1 MRRKVKLFA
10 LLALVFAI
18 GACDNLP
25 ELPQN
30 NVGDYSDIPLNINAA
45 PAGDFTRAT
54 DTTFETGDAIS
65 VFGYKGDLSN
75 SFSVQTWLT
84 NGKFTKGANGFTSAE
99 THYWYSGEE
108 LGHIVGLYPYSDK
121 YTAEEF
127 LANGISFF
135 VKSDQ
140 STHAG
145 YTASDLMYAV
155 ANNVT
160 PTANEVVLEFNHVLS
175 KLVVDIDNQSS
186 ASIKD
191 VYVSGVFGGTAYSM
205 LGGYTIGD
213 SGTIKAGKLAN
224 ASQGYTDSY
233 TLIIPPQQE
242 IPNIAI
248 TTTTD
253 KQYTFSVNEP
263 IEFNSGKV
271 RHLKVTITEDSV
283 STEIDATIRD
293 WSADED
299 VEFSDSNKPDDD
311 TPDYMKME
319 VNPNWEINVYENFY
333 DENNGV
339 TYPAV
344 VEVIA
349 NDDMAFDYIFYF
361 REYWENLTEEE
372 RLMALT
378 EYATTKSAAVIES
391 IEYYQNQGIDATILD
406 FLYSGSA
413 ARIINLNDGEYIAC
427 IVGFNDDGTVAYKY
441 ACSNYFTY
449 RDPATEEYL
458 AWCGTWE
465 ITDGTNTNT
474 IEITQREPGLSYW
487 VEGWEGVYGLPMVLL
502 FNADDNCVCFT
513 SQKVGT
519 NVQIGEEIVD
529 EVWLYAK
536 SNYGNIYRGIY
547 VVDGYMQDGNS
558 AIVESK
564 MYNYPDDPENP
575 EYFVNLFYVLIDGD
589 QTYYGTDPAGH
600 VSFPAT
606 MTRVASAEPAAKQ
619 QAPMIQEMPAKRD
632 INPIGLG
639 YYGLLKF

>member
-1 MRRKVKLFA
+1 MKSKVRLFA
-10 LLALVFAI
+10 LLASLFAI
-18 GACDNLP
+18 GACENLP

-30 NVGDYSDIPLNINAA
+30 GVNDFSDIPLNINAV

-54 DTTFETGDAIS
+54 DTAFETGDAIS
-65 VFGYKGDLSN
+65 VFGYKGDLSSGFN
-75 SFSVQTWLT
+75 VQTWLT

-108 LGHIVGLYPYSDK
+108 MGHIIGLYPYSDS

-127 LANGISFF
+127 LANGVSFY

-175 KLVVDIDNQSS
+175 KLVIDIDNQSS

-191 VYVSGVFGGTAYSM
+191 VYVSGVFGGAAYSM

-248 TTTTD
+248 TTTTN
-253 KQYTFSVNEP
+253 KQYTFSVADP

-283 STEIDATIRD
+283 TTEIDATIRD

-299 VEFSDSNKPDDD
+299 VEFSDANNPGDN
-311 TPDYMKME
+311 TPEYMKME
-319 VNPNWEINVYENFY
+319 VNPNWTLTVYENFY
-333 DENNGV
+333 NENNGY

-344 VEVIA
+344 IELVA
-349 NDDMAFDYIFYF
+349 TDDMAYNYVFYYKD
-361 REYWENLTEEE
+361 YWESITEEE
-372 RLMALT
+372 RLMELT
-378 EYATTKSAAVIES
+378 NYAAEKSAILIES
-391 IEYYQNQGIDATILD
+391 ITNSKQDGIDVTAKDL
-406 FLYSGSA
+406 FYYGSS
-413 ARIINLNDGEYIAC
+413 ARSLNFSDGEYIAC
-427 IVGFNDDGTVAYKY
+427 IVGFNDDGTIAYKY
-441 ACSNYFTY
+441 ASSNYFTY
-449 RDPATEEYL
+449 VNPVTEEYL

-474 IEITQREPGLSYW
+474 IEISQREPGRSYW
-487 VEGWEGVYGLPMVLL
+487 VEGWEGVYGIPFVLDYK
-502 FNADDNCVCFT
+502 ASENCVQFK
-513 SQKVGT
+513 SQQVAT
-519 NVQIGEEIVD
+519 NIMIGDSLID
-529 EVWLYAK
+529 EVWLYATT
-536 SNYGNIYRGIY
+536 NFGNMYNNVY
-547 VVDGYMQDGNS
+547 VVDGYMQSEDQ

-564 MYNYPDDPENP
+564 MYFDPENP
-575 EYFVNLFYVLIDGD
+575 EYFINLFYVLISGENV
-589 QTYYGTDPAGH
+589 YYGTDPEGH

-606 MTRVASAEPAAKQ
+606 MTRVVSAEPAAKHQ
-619 QAPMIQEMPAKRD
+619 LPVVQELPAKRD
-632 INPIGLG
+632 INPTGFG
-639 YYGLLKF
+639 YWGEVQF

>member
-1 MRRKVKLFA
+1 M
-10 LLALVFAI
+10 
-18 GACDNLP
+18 P

-30 NVGDYSDIPLNINAA
+30 GVNDFSDIPLNINAV

-54 DTTFETGDAIS
+54 DTAFETGDAIS
-65 VFGYKGDLSN
+65 VFGYKGDLSSGFN
-75 SFSVQTWLT
+75 VQTWLT

-108 LGHIVGLYPYSDK
+108 MGHIIGLYPYSDS

-127 LANGISFF
+127 LANGVSFY

-175 KLVVDIDNQSS
+175 KLVIDVDNQSS

-191 VYVSGVFGGTAYSM
+191 VYVSGVFGGAAYSM

-248 TTTTD
+248 TTTTN
-253 KQYTFSVNEP
+253 KQYTFSVADP

-283 STEIDATIRD
+283 TTEIDATIRD

-299 VEFSDSNKPDDD
+299 VEFSDSNNPGDN
-311 TPDYMKME
+311 TPEYMKME
-319 VNPNWEINVYENFY
+319 VNPNWTLTVYENFY
-333 DENNGV
+333 NENNGY

-344 VEVIA
+344 VELVA
-349 NDDMAFDYIFYF
+349 TDDMAYNYVFYYKD
-361 REYWENLTEEE
+361 YWESITEEE
-372 RLMALT
+372 RLMELT
-378 EYATTKSAAVIES
+378 NYAAEKSAILIES
-391 IEYYQNQGIDATILD
+391 ITNSKQDGIDVTAKDL
-406 FLYSGSA
+406 FYYGSS
-413 ARIINLNDGEYIAC
+413 ARSLNFSDGEYIAC
-427 IVGFNDDGTVAYKY
+427 IVGFNDDGTIAYKY
-441 ACSNYFTY
+441 ASSNYFTY
-449 RDPATEEYL
+449 VNPVTEEYL

-474 IEITQREPGLSYW
+474 IEISQREPGRSYW
-487 VEGWEGVYGLPMVLL
+487 VEGWEGVYGIPFVLDYK
-502 FNADDNCVCFT
+502 ASENCVQFK
-513 SQKVGT
+513 SQQVAT
-519 NVQIGEEIVD
+519 NIMIGDSLID
-529 EVWLYAK
+529 EVWLYATT
-536 SNYGNIYRGIY
+536 NFGNMYNNVY
-547 VVDGYMQDGNS
+547 VVDGYMQSEDQ

-564 MYNYPDDPENP
+564 MYFDPENP
-575 EYFVNLFYVLIDGD
+575 EYFINLFYVLISGENV
-589 QTYYGTDPAGH
+589 YYGTDPEGH

-606 MTRVASAEPAAKQ
+606 MTRVVSAEPAAKHQ
-619 QAPMIQEMPAKRD
+619 LPVVQELPAKRD
-632 INPIGLG
+632 INPTGFG
-639 YYGLLKF
+639 YWGEVQF

>member
-10 LLALVFAI
+10 LLASVFAI
-18 GACDNLP
+18 GACEDLP

-30 NVGDYSDIPLNINAA
+30 GVEDYSDIPLNINAV
-45 PAGDFTRAT
+45 PAGDFSRAT
-54 DTTFETGDAIS
+54 DTAFETGDAIS
-65 VFGYKGDLSN
+65 VFGYKGDLS
-75 SFSVQTWLT
+75 SGFSVQTWLT

-127 LANGISFF
+127 LVNGVSFY

-140 STHAG
+140 STHAN
-145 YTASDLMYAV
+145 YTASDLMYAIV
-155 ANNVT
+155 NNVT

-191 VYVSGVFGGTAYSM
+191 VYVSGVFGGATYSM
-205 LGGYTIGD
+205 LGGYTIGN

-248 TTTTD
+248 TTTND

-263 IEFNSGKV
+263 IEFNSGKA
-271 RHLKVTITEDSV
+271 RHLKVTITEESV

-299 VEFSDSNKPDDD
+299 VEFSDANNPGGEEPL
-311 TPDYMKME
+311 PDYLMME
-319 VNPNWEINVYENFY
+319 KNPNWELTVIENYY
-333 DENNGV
+333 DEGSGY

-344 VEVIA
+344 VELIA
-349 NDDMAFDYIFYF
+349 TDDMAYNYVFYYKD
-361 REYWENLTEEE
+361 YWESLTEEE
-372 RLMALT
+372 RLMELT
-378 EYATTKSAAVIES
+378 NYAAVKSAILIES
-391 IEYYQNQGIDATILD
+391 ITTYKQDGIDVTAKD
-406 FLYSGSA
+406 LYYYGSA
-413 ARIINLNDGEYIAC
+413 IRTLNFSDGEYIAC
-427 IVGFNDDGTVAYKY
+427 IVGFNDDGTIAYKY

-449 RDPATEEYL
+449 ANPVTEEYL

-465 ITDGTNTNT
+465 ITDGTNSYT
-474 IEITQREPGLSYW
+474 IEISQREPGRNYW
-487 VEGWEGVYGLPMVLL
+487 VEGWEGVYGVPFVLDY
-502 FNADDNCVCFT
+502 NASGNYVRFGCQQVA
-513 SQKVGT
+513 T
-519 NVQIGEEIVD
+519 NVQVGDSIVD
-529 EVWLYAK
+529 EICMWGLTNFG
-536 SNYGNIYRGIY
+536 NYQNSVY
-547 VVDGYMQDGNS
+547 VVDGYMQDENT
-558 AIVESK
+558 AVVESK
-564 MYNYPDDPENP
+564 MYYDPENP
-575 EYFVNLFYVLIDGD
+575 EYFIDFFYVLINDGNP
-589 QTYYGTDPAGH
+589 YYGTNSETH
-600 VSFPAT
+600 ITFPAT
-606 MTRVASAEPAAKQ
+606 MTRIASAEPAAKHEL
-619 QAPMIQEMPAKRD
+619 PIVNELPTKKS

-639 YYGLLKF
+639 YFGLLKF

>member
-1 MRRKVKLFA
+1 M
-10 LLALVFAI
+10 
-18 GACDNLP
+18 P

-30 NVGDYSDIPLNINAA
+30 GVNDFSDIPLNINAV

-54 DTTFETGDAIS
+54 DTAFETGDAIS
-65 VFGYKGDLSN
+65 VFGYKGDLSSGFN
-75 SFSVQTWLT
+75 VQTWLT

-108 LGHIVGLYPYSDK
+108 MGHIIGLYPYSDS

-127 LANGISFF
+127 LANGVSFY

-175 KLVVDIDNQSS
+175 KLVIDIDNQSS
-186 ASIKD
+186 ASIKE
-191 VYVSGVFGGTAYSM
+191 VYVSGVFGGAAYSM

-248 TTTTD
+248 TTTTN
-253 KQYTFSVNEP
+253 KQYTFSVADS

-283 STEIDATIRD
+283 TTEIDATIRD

-299 VEFSDSNKPDDD
+299 VEFSDSNNPGDN
-311 TPDYMKME
+311 TPEYMKME
-319 VNPNWEINVYENFY
+319 VNPNWTLTVYENFY
-333 DENNGV
+333 NENNGY

-344 VEVIA
+344 VELVA
-349 NDDMAFDYIFYF
+349 TDDMAYNYVFYYKD
-361 REYWENLTEEE
+361 YWESITEEE
-372 RLMALT
+372 RLMELT
-378 EYATTKSAAVIES
+378 NYAAEKSAILIES
-391 IEYYQNQGIDATILD
+391 ITNSKQDGIDVTAKDL
-406 FLYSGSA
+406 FYYGSS
-413 ARIINLNDGEYIAC
+413 ARSLNFSDGEYIAC
-427 IVGFNDDGTVAYKY
+427 IVGFNDDGTIAYKY
-441 ACSNYFTY
+441 ASSNYFTY
-449 RDPATEEYL
+449 VNPVTEEYL

-474 IEITQREPGLSYW
+474 IEISQREPGRSYW
-487 VEGWEGVYGLPMVLL
+487 VEGWEGVYGIPFVLDYK
-502 FNADDNCVCFT
+502 ASENCVQFK
-513 SQKVGT
+513 SQQVAT
-519 NVQIGEEIVD
+519 NIMIGDSLID
-529 EVWLYAK
+529 EVWLYATT
-536 SNYGNIYRGIY
+536 NFGNMYNNVY
-547 VVDGYMQDGNS
+547 VVDGYMQSEDQ

-564 MYNYPDDPENP
+564 MYFDPENP
-575 EYFVNLFYVLIDGD
+575 EYFINLFYVLISGENV
-589 QTYYGTDPAGH
+589 YYGTDPEGH

-606 MTRVASAEPAAKQ
+606 MTRVVSAEPAAKHQ
-619 QAPMIQEMPAKRD
+619 LPVVQELPAKRD
-632 INPIGLG
+632 INPTGFG
-639 YYGLLKF
+639 YWGEVQF

>member
-10 LLALVFAI
+10 LLAMLFVI
-18 GACDNLP
+18 GACGDVS
-25 ELPQN
+25 ELPSIN
-30 NVGDYSDIPLNINAA
+30 GAVDYSDIPLNINAV
-45 PAGDFTRAT
+45 PAGEFSRAT
-54 DTTFETGDAIS
+54 DTAFETGDAIS
-65 VFGYKGDLSN
+65 VFGYKGDLS
-75 SFSVQTWLT
+75 SGFSVQTWLT

-108 LGHIVGLYPYSDK
+108 LGHIVGLYPYSDS

-127 LANGISFF
+127 LANGVSFY

-145 YTASDLMYAV
+145 YTASDLMYAI
-155 ANNVT
+155 ANNIT

-191 VYVSGVFGGTAYSM
+191 VYVSGVFGGAAYSM

-213 SGTIKAGKLAN
+213 SGSIKAGKLAN

-248 TTTTD
+248 ITTTN

-263 IEFNSGKV
+263 IEFNSGKE
-271 RHLKVTITEDSV
+271 RHLKVTITEDNV

-299 VEFSDSNKPDDD
+299 VEFSDSNNPGDN
-311 TPDYMKME
+311 TPEYMKME
-319 VNPNWEINVYENFY
+319 VNPNWTLTVYENFY
-333 DENNGV
+333 NENNGY

-344 VEVIA
+344 IELVA
-349 NDDMAFDYIFYF
+349 TDDMAYNYVFYYKD
-361 REYWENLTEEE
+361 YWESITEEE
-372 RLMALT
+372 RLMELT
-378 EYATTKSAAVIES
+378 NYAAEKSAILIES
-391 IEYYQNQGIDATILD
+391 ITNSKQDGIDVTAKDL
-406 FLYSGSA
+406 FYYGSS
-413 ARIINLNDGEYIAC
+413 ARSLNFSDGEYIAC
-427 IVGFNDDGTVAYKY
+427 IVGFNDDGTIAYKY

-449 RDPATEEYL
+449 VNPVTEEYL

-474 IEITQREPGLSYW
+474 IEISQREPGRNYW
-487 VEGWEGVYGLPMVLL
+487 VEGWEGVYGIPFVLDYK
-502 FNADDNCVCFT
+502 ASENCVQFK
-513 SQKVGT
+513 SQQVAT
-519 NVQIGEEIVD
+519 NIMIGDSLID
-529 EVWLYAK
+529 EVWLYATT
-536 SNYGNIYRGIY
+536 NFGNMYNNVY
-547 VVDGYMQDGNS
+547 VVDGYMQSEDQ

-564 MYNYPDDPENP
+564 MYFDPENP
-575 EYFVNLFYVLIDGD
+575 EYFINLFYVLISGD
-589 QTYYGTDPAGH
+589 NVYYGTDPEGH

-606 MTRVASAEPAAKQ
+606 MTRVVSAEPAAKHQ
-619 QAPMIQEMPAKRD
+619 LPMIQELPAKRD

-639 YYGLLKF
+639 YYELLMF

>member
-1 MRRKVKLFA
+1 
-10 LLALVFAI
+10 
-18 GACDNLP
+18 
-25 ELPQN
+25 
-30 NVGDYSDIPLNINAA
+30 
-45 PAGDFTRAT
+45 
-54 DTTFETGDAIS
+54 
-65 VFGYKGDLSN
+65 
-75 SFSVQTWLT
+75 
-84 NGKFTKGANGFTSAE
+84 
-99 THYWYSGEE
+99 
-108 LGHIVGLYPYSDK
+108 
-121 YTAEEF
+121 
-127 LANGISFF
+127 
-135 VKSDQ
+135 
-140 STHAG
+140 
-145 YTASDLMYAV
+145 
-155 ANNVT
+155 
-160 PTANEVVLEFNHVLS
+160 
-175 KLVVDIDNQSS
+175 
-186 ASIKD
+186 
-191 VYVSGVFGGTAYSM
+191 M

-319 VNPNWEINVYENFY
+319 VNPNWTLTVYENFY
-333 DENNGV
+333 NENNGE

-344 VEVIA
+344 IDLVA
-349 NDDMAFDYIFYF
+349 TDDMAYQYAVYNKHD
-361 REYWENLTEEE
+361 WENATEEQ
-372 RLMALT
+372 RLMEL
-378 EYATTKSAAVIES
+378 YAYAAEKSAVLIES
-391 IEYYQNQGIDATILD
+391 ITNYKSEGTDVTARDLC
-406 FLYSGSA
+406 YSGSG
-413 ARIINLNDGEYIAC
+413 ARIFNLSDGEYIAC

-449 RDPATEEYL
+449 INPVTEEYF
-458 AWCGTWE
+458 AWCGTWN
-465 ITDGTNTNT
+465 ITDGQNTNT
-474 IEITQREPGLSYW
+474 IEITQREPGRSYW

-502 FNADDNCVCFT
+502 FNAEDNCVSFT

-536 SNYGNIYRGIY
+536 SNFGNLYRGIY
-547 VVDGYMQDGNS
+547 VVDGYMQDENS

-564 MYNYPDDPENP
+564 MYLNPDDPDDLDNP
-575 EYFVNLFYVLIDGD
+575 EYFVNLFYVLIVGD
-589 QTYYGTDPAGH
+589 QTIYGTDPAGH

-606 MTRVASAEPAAKQ
+606 MTRVASAEPASKHQ
-619 QAPMIQEMPAKRD
+619 LPMVQEFPTKRD
-632 INPIGLG
+632 IKPLG
-639 YYGLLKF
+639 ISYFGLLKL

>member
-30 NVGDYSDIPLNINAA
+30 SVEDYSDIPLNINAV

-54 DTTFETGDAIS
+54 DTAFETGDAIS
-65 VFGYKGDLSN
+65 VFGYKGDLSS

-99 THYWYSGEE
+99 TYYWYSGQE
-108 LGHIVGLYPYSDK
+108 LGHIISIYPYSDK

-191 VYVSGVFGGTAYSM
+191 VFVSGVYGGATYSM
-205 LGGYTIGD
+205 LGGYSIGD
-213 SGTIKAGKLAN
+213 TGTIKAGKLAN
-224 ASQGYTDSY
+224 TSSGYTDSY
-233 TLIIPPQQE
+233 VLIIPPQQE

-319 VNPNWEINVYENFY
+319 VNPNWTLTVYENFY
-333 DENNGV
+333 NENNGE

-344 VEVIA
+344 IDLVA
-349 NDDMAFDYIFYF
+349 TDDMAYQYAVYNKHD
-361 REYWENLTEEE
+361 WENSTEEQ
-372 RLMALT
+372 RLMELYA
-378 EYATTKSAAVIES
+378 YATEKSAVLVES
-391 IEYYQNQGIDATILD
+391 ITNYKSEGTDVTARDLC
-406 FLYSGSA
+406 YSGSA
-413 ARIINLNDGEYIAC
+413 ARIFNLSDGEYIAC

-449 RDPATEEYL
+449 RNPATEEYL

-474 IEITQREPGLSYW
+474 IEITQREPGHSYW

-529 EVWLYAK
+529 EVWLYAQT
-536 SNYGNIYRGIY
+536 NYGIYRGVY
-547 VVDGYMQDGNS
+547 VVDGYMQDENS

-564 MYNYPDDPENP
+564 MYDYPDDPNNP
-575 EYFVNLFYVLIDGD
+575 EYFTHLFYVLIVGED
-589 QTYYGTDPAGH
+589 QYYGTDPESY

-606 MTRVASAEPAAKQ
+606 MTRVASAEPASKHQ
-619 QAPMIQEMPAKRD
+619 MPMVQEFPTKRD
-632 INPIGLG
+632 IKPLG
-639 YYGLLKF
+639 ISYFGLLEF

>member
-10 LLALVFAI
+10 LLASVFAI
-18 GACDNLP
+18 GACEDLP

-30 NVGDYSDIPLNINAA
+30 GVEDYSDIPLNINAV
-45 PAGDFTRAT
+45 PAGEFSRAT

-65 VFGYKGDLSN
+65 VFGYKGDLSSGFN
-75 SFSVQTWLT
+75 VQTWLT

-108 LGHIVGLYPYSDK
+108 LGHIVGLYPYSDS

-127 LANGISFF
+127 LANGVSFY

-213 SGTIKAGKLAN
+213 SGSIKAGKLAN

-248 TTTTD
+248 ITTTN

-299 VEFSDSNKPDDD
+299 VEFSDSNNPGDN
-311 TPDYMKME
+311 TPEYMKME
-319 VNPNWEINVYENFY
+319 VNPNWTLTVYENFY
-333 DENNGV
+333 IENNGY

-344 VEVIA
+344 VDLVA
-349 NDDMAFDYIFYF
+349 TDDMVYQYVIYNKHD
-361 REYWENLTEEE
+361 WENWTEEQ
-372 RLMALT
+372 RLMDL
-378 EYATTKSAAVIES
+378 YAYAAEKSAALVES
-391 IEYYQNQGIDATILD
+391 IANYKSEGKDVTARD
-406 FLYSGSA
+406 FYYSGSA
-413 ARIINLNDGEYIAC
+413 ARIFNLSDGEYIAC
-427 IVGFNDDGTVAYKY
+427 IVGFNDDGTITYKY

-449 RDPATEEYL
+449 VNPVTEEYL

-474 IEITQREPGLSYW
+474 IEITQREPGRNYW
-487 VEGWEGVYGLPMVLL
+487 VEGWEGVYGLPMVLDFDRL
-502 FNADDNCVCFT
+502 NNCVCFT
-513 SQKVGT
+513 SHKVGT
-519 NVQIGEEIVD
+519 NVQIGEDIVD

-536 SNYGNIYRGIY
+536 SNYGSIYRGIY

-589 QTYYGTDPAGH
+589 QTYYGTDPAGY

-606 MTRVASAEPAAKQ
+606 MTRVVSAEPAAKQ
-619 QAPMIQEMPAKRD
+619 QVPMIQELPAKRD
-632 INPIGLG
+632 FNPIGLG

>member
-1 MRRKVKLFA
+1 MKSKVRLFA
-10 LLALVFAI
+10 LLASLFAI
-18 GACDNLP
+18 GACENLP

-30 NVGDYSDIPLNINAA
+30 GVNDFSDIPLNINAV

-54 DTTFETGDAIS
+54 DTAFETGDAIS
-65 VFGYKGDLSN
+65 VFGYKGDLSSGFN
-75 SFSVQTWLT
+75 VQTWLT

-108 LGHIVGLYPYSDK
+108 MGHIIGLYPYSDS

-127 LANGISFF
+127 LANGVSFY

-175 KLVVDIDNQSS
+175 KLVIDIDNQSS

-191 VYVSGVFGGTAYSM
+191 VYVSGVFGGAAYSM

-248 TTTTD
+248 TTTTN
-253 KQYTFSVNEP
+253 KQYTFSVADP

-283 STEIDATIRD
+283 TTEIDATIRD

-299 VEFSDSNKPDDD
+299 VEFSDSNNPGDN
-311 TPDYMKME
+311 TPEYMKME
-319 VNPNWEINVYENFY
+319 VNPNWTLTVYENFY
-333 DENNGV
+333 NENNGY

-344 VEVIA
+344 IELVA
-349 NDDMAFDYIFYF
+349 TDDMAYNYVFYYKD
-361 REYWENLTEEE
+361 YWESITEEE
-372 RLMALT
+372 RLMELT
-378 EYATTKSAAVIES
+378 NYAAEKSAILIES
-391 IEYYQNQGIDATILD
+391 ITNSKQDGIDVTAKDL
-406 FLYSGSA
+406 FYYGSS
-413 ARIINLNDGEYIAC
+413 ARSLNFSDGEYIAC
-427 IVGFNDDGTVAYKY
+427 IVGFNDDGTIAYKY
-441 ACSNYFTY
+441 ASSNYFTY
-449 RDPATEEYL
+449 VNPVTEEYL

-474 IEITQREPGLSYW
+474 IEISQREPGRSYW
-487 VEGWEGVYGLPMVLL
+487 VEGWEGVYGIPFVLDYK
-502 FNADDNCVCFT
+502 ASENCVQFK
-513 SQKVGT
+513 SQQVAT
-519 NVQIGEEIVD
+519 NIMIGDSLID
-529 EVWLYAK
+529 EVWLYATT
-536 SNYGNIYRGIY
+536 NFGNMYNSVY
-547 VVDGYMQDGNS
+547 VVDGYMQSEDQ

-564 MYNYPDDPENP
+564 MYFDPENP
-575 EYFVNLFYVLIDGD
+575 EYFINLFYVLISGD
-589 QTYYGTDPAGH
+589 NVYYGTDPEGH

-606 MTRVASAEPAAKQ
+606 MTRVVSAEPAAKHQ
-619 QAPMIQEMPAKRD
+619 LPVVQELPAKRD
-632 INPIGLG
+632 INPTGFG
-639 YYGLLKF
+639 YWGEVQF

>member
-1 MRRKVKLFA
+1 MKSKVRLFA
-10 LLALVFAI
+10 LLASLFAI
-18 GACDNLP
+18 GACENLP

-30 NVGDYSDIPLNINAA
+30 GVNDFSDIPLNINAV

-54 DTTFETGDAIS
+54 DTAFETGDAIS
-65 VFGYKGDLSN
+65 VFGYKGDLSSGFN
-75 SFSVQTWLT
+75 VQTWLT

-108 LGHIVGLYPYSDK
+108 MGHIIGLYPYSDS

-127 LANGISFF
+127 LANGVSFY

-175 KLVVDIDNQSS
+175 KLVIDVDNQSS

-191 VYVSGVFGGTAYSM
+191 VYVSGVFGGAAYSM

-248 TTTTD
+248 TTTTN
-253 KQYTFSVNEP
+253 KQYTFSVADP

-283 STEIDATIRD
+283 TTEIDATIRD

-299 VEFSDSNKPDDD
+299 VEFSDSNNPGDN
-311 TPDYMKME
+311 TPEYMKME
-319 VNPNWEINVYENFY
+319 VNPNWTLTVYENFY
-333 DENNGV
+333 NENNGY

-344 VEVIA
+344 VELVA
-349 NDDMAFDYIFYF
+349 TDDMAYNYVFYYKD
-361 REYWENLTEEE
+361 YWESITEEE
-372 RLMALT
+372 RLMELT
-378 EYATTKSAAVIES
+378 NYAAEKSAILIES
-391 IEYYQNQGIDATILD
+391 ITNSKQDGIDVTAKDL
-406 FLYSGSA
+406 FYYGSS
-413 ARIINLNDGEYIAC
+413 ARSLNFSDGEYIAC
-427 IVGFNDDGTVAYKY
+427 IVGFNDDGTIAYKY
-441 ACSNYFTY
+441 ASSNYFTY
-449 RDPATEEYL
+449 VNPVTEEYL

-474 IEITQREPGLSYW
+474 IEISQREPGRSYW
-487 VEGWEGVYGLPMVLL
+487 VEGWEGVYGIPFVLDYK
-502 FNADDNCVCFT
+502 ASENCVQFK
-513 SQKVGT
+513 SQQVAT
-519 NVQIGEEIVD
+519 NIMIGDSLID
-529 EVWLYAK
+529 EVWLYATT
-536 SNYGNIYRGIY
+536 NFGNMYNNVY
-547 VVDGYMQDGNS
+547 VVDGYMQSEDQ

-564 MYNYPDDPENP
+564 MYFDPENP
-575 EYFVNLFYVLIDGD
+575 EYFINLFYVLISGENV
-589 QTYYGTDPAGH
+589 YYGTDPEGH

-606 MTRVASAEPAAKQ
+606 MTRVVSAEPAAKHQ
-619 QAPMIQEMPAKRD
+619 LPVVQELPAKRD
-632 INPIGLG
+632 INPTGFG
-639 YYGLLKF
+639 YWGEVQF

>member
-30 NVGDYSDIPLNINAA
+30 NVGDYSDIPLNINAV
-45 PAGDFTRAT
+45 PAGEFSRAT
-54 DTTFETGDAIS
+54 DTAFETGDAIS
-65 VFGYKGDLSN
+65 VFGYKGDLS
-75 SFSVQTWLT
+75 SGFSVQTWLT

-108 LGHIVGLYPYSDK
+108 LGHIVGLYPYSDS

-127 LANGISFF
+127 LANGVSFY

-191 VYVSGVFGGTAYSM
+191 VYVSGVFGGAAYSM

-213 SGTIKAGKLAN
+213 SGSIKAGKLAN

-248 TTTTD
+248 ITTTN

-299 VEFSDSNKPDDD
+299 VEFSDSNNPGDN
-311 TPDYMKME
+311 TPEYMKME
-319 VNPNWEINVYENFY
+319 VNPNWTLTVYENFY
-333 DENNGV
+333 DENNSV

-344 VEVIA
+344 VDVIA
-349 NDDMAFDYIFYF
+349 NDDMAYHYVIYNKHD
-361 REYWENLTEEE
+361 WENCTEEQ
-372 RLMALT
+372 RLMEL
-378 EYATTKSAAVIES
+378 YAYAAERSAVLVES
-391 IEYYQNQGIDATILD
+391 IANYKSEGIDVTARD
-406 FLYSGSA
+406 LYYYGSA
-413 ARIINLNDGEYIAC
+413 ARIFNLSDGEYIAC

-449 RDPATEEYL
+449 INPVTEEYF
-458 AWCGTWE
+458 AWCGTWN
-465 ITDGTNTNT
+465 ITDGQNTNT
-474 IEITQREPGLSYW
+474 IEITQREPGRSYW
-487 VEGWEGVYGLPMVLL
+487 VEGWEGIYGLPMVLEFDRL
-502 FNADDNCVCFT
+502 NNRVRFS
-513 SQKVGT
+513 SQQVAT
-519 NVQIGEEIVD
+519 NVESGDTMIDEIW
-529 EVWLYAK
+529 VWG
-536 SNYGNIYRGIY
+536 STNFGNLHSSVY
-547 VVDGYMQDGNS
+547 VVDGYMQDENS
-558 AIVESK
+558 AVVESQ
-564 MYNYPDDPENP
+564 MYFDPENP
-575 EYFVNLFYVLIDGD
+575 EYFVNLFYVLIAGD
-589 QTYYGTDPAGH
+589 KTYYATDPASY

-606 MTRVASAEPAAKQ
+606 MTRVASAEPAAKHQ
-619 QAPMIQEMPAKRD
+619 LPMIQEMPTKRD

>member
-1 MRRKVKLFA
+1 MKSKVRLFA
-10 LLALVFAI
+10 LLASLFAI
-18 GACDNLP
+18 GACENLP

-30 NVGDYSDIPLNINAA
+30 GVNDFSDIPLNINAV

-54 DTTFETGDAIS
+54 DTAFETGDAIS
-65 VFGYKGDLSN
+65 VFGYKGDLSSGFN
-75 SFSVQTWLT
+75 VQTWLT

-108 LGHIVGLYPYSDK
+108 MGHIIGLYPYSDS

-127 LANGISFF
+127 LANGVSFY

-175 KLVVDIDNQSS
+175 KLVIDIDNQSS
-186 ASIKD
+186 ASIKE
-191 VYVSGVFGGTAYSM
+191 VYVSGVFGGAAYSM

-248 TTTTD
+248 TTTTN
-253 KQYTFSVNEP
+253 KQYTFSVADS

-283 STEIDATIRD
+283 TTEIDATIRD

-299 VEFSDSNKPDDD
+299 VEFSDSNNPGDN
-311 TPDYMKME
+311 TPEYMKME
-319 VNPNWEINVYENFY
+319 VNPNWTLTVYENFY
-333 DENNGV
+333 NENNGY

-344 VEVIA
+344 VELVA
-349 NDDMAFDYIFYF
+349 TDDMAYNYVFYYKD
-361 REYWENLTEEE
+361 YWESITEEE
-372 RLMALT
+372 RLMELT
-378 EYATTKSAAVIES
+378 NYAAEKSAILIES
-391 IEYYQNQGIDATILD
+391 ITNSKQDGIDVTAKDL
-406 FLYSGSA
+406 FYYGSS
-413 ARIINLNDGEYIAC
+413 ARSLNFSDGEYIAC
-427 IVGFNDDGTVAYKY
+427 IVGFNDDGTIAYKY
-441 ACSNYFTY
+441 ASSNYFTY
-449 RDPATEEYL
+449 VNPVTEEYL

-474 IEITQREPGLSYW
+474 IEISQREPGRSYW
-487 VEGWEGVYGLPMVLL
+487 VEGWEGVYGIPFVLDYK
-502 FNADDNCVCFT
+502 ASENCVQFK
-513 SQKVGT
+513 SQQVAT
-519 NVQIGEEIVD
+519 NIMIGDSLID
-529 EVWLYAK
+529 EVWLYATT
-536 SNYGNIYRGIY
+536 NFGNMYNNVY
-547 VVDGYMQDGNS
+547 VVDGYMQSEDQ

-564 MYNYPDDPENP
+564 MYFDPENP
-575 EYFVNLFYVLIDGD
+575 EYFINLFYVLISGENV
-589 QTYYGTDPAGH
+589 YYGTDPEGH

-606 MTRVASAEPAAKQ
+606 MTRVVSAEPAAKHQ
-619 QAPMIQEMPAKRD
+619 LPVVQELPAKRD
-632 INPIGLG
+632 INPTGFG
-639 YYGLLKF
+639 YWGEVQF